1 MQLLVGGS
9 GSSGNS
15 YVLKADDEYLILDA
29 GVSTKNILPLIDF
42 QISKLSGILVSHIH
56 SDHFEFVGDW
66 KKRGIKVVTPF
77 DDSNKNTTIKKGS
90 SFSFKPFELK
100 DTLGNWVHTNG
111 DGSPCENYGYFI
123 KLPNNEILVYATD
136 CEIIKWK
143 FPNVNHYLIEA
154 NYDLDTLENEDS
166 KSHRVF
172 GSHMSI
178 QAACKFIQANKTE
191 NLKSVILCH
200 LSSQNGSPEKFKEMM
215 KEVVGN
221 NVNVYIAKK
230 GLEIDL

>member
-1 MQLLVGGS
+1 MTDHDG
-9 GSSGNS
+9 
-15 YVLKADDEYLILDA
+15 YV
-29 GVSTKNILPLIDF
+29 
-42 QISKLSGILVSHIH
+42 
-56 SDHFEFVGDW
+56 SDW
-66 KKRGIKVVTPF
+66 QKRGIKTIRPF
-77 DDSNKNTTIKKGS
+77 DETHKNTMLKKSSCFQFKPIPLTDSN
-90 SFSFKPFELK
+90 
-100 DTLGNWVHTNG
+100 GNWTHTNG
-111 DGSPCENYGYFI
+111 DGSPCPIYGYYLYHEQLGSLVYCTDTEFI
-123 KLPNNEILVYATD
+123 KYRF
-136 CEIIKWK
+136 K
-143 FPNVNHYLIEA
+143 NVNHFLIEA

-191 NLKSVILCH
+191 NLKNVILCH